1 MILRWEKR
9 KGGCDMARAPI
20 SDAIIVA
27 VSQMVDDAQSD
38 RRDPSHSDIE
48 TEIKKAD
55 LSPGDPKSSGQTVG
69 KAKRVRATLNWA
81 FIHKVDGG
89 RDFIGALVAVIRG
102 HGGFRET
109 STNYVGRQVIE
120 NAVEAFSAEGYDLS
134 GDGELLPRM
143 LDNLSGATLTIA
155 LEAYIRRAKIGA
167 SDAALVTGTSKD
179 LLEAV
184 AAHILQQ
191 RYGTYPATS
200 NFPTLL
206 GQTFV
211 ALGLATPMD
220 ASVTGEPPR
229 KRVERAMYELACSI
243 NQLRNKEG
251 TGHGRP
257 WISSVTDSEAR
268 MAIESIGVIAER
280 LLNLHRNG

>member
-1 MILRWEKR
+1 MTQ
-9 KGGCDMARAPI
+9 API

-48 TEIKKAD
+48 AEIKKTG
-55 LSPGDPKSSGQTVG
+55 LSAGDPKSSGQTVG
-69 KAKRVRATLNWA
+69 KAKRVRAVLNWA
-81 FIHKVDGG
+81 FIHKIDGG
-89 RDFIGALVAVIRG
+89 RDFIGSLTAVIRG

-109 STNYVGRQVIE
+109 STNYVGKQVIE
-120 NAVEAFSAEGYDLS
+120 NAAQAFMAEGYELS
-134 GDGELLPRM
+134 GDGELRPRV
-143 LDNLSGATLTIA
+143 LDNLSGIA
-155 LEAYIRRAKIGA
+155 LTVALETYVRRAKIGA
-167 SDAALVTGTSKD
+167 HDAVLVTGTSKD

-191 RYGTYPATS
+191 RYGSYPATS

-220 ASVTGEPPR
+220 PPVAGEPPH

-251 TGHGRP
+251 SGHGRP
-257 WISSVTDSEAR
+257 WIASVTESEAR

-280 LLNLHRNG
+280 LLNLHRGG